1 MIKKIIFDLDDTLI
15 KWDDRYIDA
24 IKNTVL
30 EYNIDVD
37 YLKLNELVDKY
48 EKYYKVYSKENMLDL
63 FNKELNLNLDMS
75 FMDSWLNRLGHMA
88 FKNQEIIDTIKYLSG
103 KYSLVVL
110 TNFLSD
116 VQKNRLKTADLYDF
130 FDEIIGGEEVIKPS
144 AESFLK
150 ACGSNNP
157 SECIMIGDN
166 IEVDIKGAINAGLD
180 AILIDSDDKY
190 KSTNYKRIRS
200 IIELREML

>member
-24 IKNTVL
+24 IKQTVL
-30 EYNIDVD
+30 QYNVDAD

-48 EKYYKVYSKENMLDL
+48 EKYYKVYSKENMLNL

-116 VQKNRLKTADLYDF
+116 VQKNRLKTAGLYDF
-130 FDEIIGGEEVIKPS
+130 FDEIIGGEEVIKPNK
-144 AESFLK
+144 ESFLK

-166 IEVDIKGAINAGLD
+166 IEVDIKGALNAGFD